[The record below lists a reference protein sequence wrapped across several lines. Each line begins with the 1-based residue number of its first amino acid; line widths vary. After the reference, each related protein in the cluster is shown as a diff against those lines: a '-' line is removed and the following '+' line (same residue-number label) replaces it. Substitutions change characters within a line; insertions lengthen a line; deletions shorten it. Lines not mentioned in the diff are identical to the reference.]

1 MKVVKRDLVELRSKL
16 VELQEEMAGNFEGL
30 WKELKALREE
40 NAELRRGMGLA
51 IEENW
56 AMRRWLQE
64 MLCQLEEKLE
74 IEVRNEPEG
83 LDMEKKKNG
92 EVNEDSEEEEE
103 KRPETEQSRM
113 EDVVRVTEDKEKGD
127 GDVEMVVAEEL
138 EIF

>member
-92 EVNEDSEEEEE
+92 EVNEESEEEEE